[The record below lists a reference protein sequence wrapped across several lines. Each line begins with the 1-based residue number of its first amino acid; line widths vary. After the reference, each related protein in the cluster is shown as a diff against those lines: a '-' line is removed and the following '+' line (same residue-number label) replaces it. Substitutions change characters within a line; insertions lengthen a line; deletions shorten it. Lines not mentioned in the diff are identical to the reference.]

1 MAGYTRQSVADI
13 VSGQVIKAEPINNEL
28 NQVLAA
34 FNASTGHKHDG
45 TSAEGAYIPTISDTN
60 NYNKVVIDT
69 TNNRI
74 NFFTNVGNAAVEQV
88 RIQDG
93 AIVPVTDED
102 IDLGSP
108 TAEFKDL
115 YIDGVGYIDT
125 LAVHENATITGNLT
139 VNGNTTLG
147 SDDSDTVTV
156 NADVAS
162 DLIPS
167 ADATYDLGAT
177 GSEWNDAY
185 ITGTANI
192 DSLVADTADIN
203 GGTIDGTTI
212 GATTPAAADFTTMD
226 ASGNAT
232 VGGTLGVTGNTTLS
246 GTLGVTGVS
255 TFSDTVCAPN
265 LKATGTSTL
274 STVDINAGNIDN
286 TVIGATTPV
295 AGSFTT
301 VSTSGQGTFATVDI
315 NGGTIDGATIGATTA
330 CPITGTTV
338 DGTIITA
345 STCFAGN
352 VCGSV
357 TGDVTGNLTGNAA
370 GCHTGNFDGTVG
382 ATTACPITGTT
393 VTANTCFVGCVV
405 GNVTGDVTGNL
416 TGNAAGCHTG
426 NFDGTVGATTAC
438 PVTATTIDG
447 TVICASTCLD
457 GPLVGN
463 VTGDVTGNVNST
475 GISCFTSL
483 KLQGDMN
490 ANSNKITNLAD
501 PVSDSDAAT
510 KLYVDNAVEGLDVKG
525 SVKVATTVNITLSGT
540 QTIDDIAVVAD
551 DRVLVK
557 DQSTASENGIY
568 VVAAGAWSRSDD
580 ADTFD
585 KHAGAFFFVE
595 EGTTNADNGFV
606 GTVDTGGTLDTT
618 DITFVQFSGAGQITA
633 GTGLTKSGNTINV
646 VTADSGRIVTN
657 ADSIDLA
664 TTGVSAGTYKSVT
677 TDVYGR
683 ITGGTNPTTLS
694 GYGITDAYTNTCTDT
709 LLDAKVDLAGDTMT
723 GDLAMGANCV
733 TSTATPA
740 TDDTLT
746 RKGYVDTQDALKL
759 NLSGGTMTGAIDMG
773 SSKITTTYTPTDNAD
788 LTTKTYVDGI
798 LGSATAAA
806 TSATNAATSET
817 NAATSETN
825 AANSATNAAA
835 SATSAADSYDDFDDR
850 YLGDKASDPSVDN
863 DGDGLITGALYW
875 NTTDNALKVYTGSA
889 WASAA
894 FTLGDALT
902 CIQEDTSPVLGG
914 NLNAGTNCIYGTG
927 VVCVSNLCGTLTGN
941 VTGNVTGTVSDISNH
956 DTGDLTEGS
965 NQYFTTGRVD
975 SHLTGGTGVTY
986 TTGTIAIGQSVGTA
1000 DNVCFG
1006 SVCVT
1011 ANPTLACQLA
1021 TKEYVDTIAAAG
1033 IHYHDPVRVE
1043 SPDSAGNLNAT
1054 YDNGTAGVGATLTN
1068 NGTQAALVIDG
1079 VTLNTN
1085 DRVLIY
1091 SQTNGYENGVYTVTN
1106 TGSASTNWVLT
1117 RATDADSYGASDQN
1131 ALGEGDAFFVKE
1143 GDTGAGELY
1152 VMNTS
1157 GTITFGTTNISF
1169 TVVAETAVYDAGNG
1183 LTLDGTTFAVGAGTG
1198 VTVNANTVAIG
1209 QAVGTGDTVTF
1220 ARVCAPVTGAVT
1232 GNATTATCWQ
1242 TGRTISLTGAVTGSV
1257 TGVNGSGNVSIA
1269 TTATSDPTL
1278 CICGDA
1284 TGSATFTNLGN
1295 ANLSLTIADDSHNHT
1310 VANVDGLAT
1319 CLSGK
1324 AGTNGSTSN
1333 NFSAACLCAA
1343 NCFQAPYIAVNC
1355 GCAVN
1360 CWKSP
1365 VVCGST
1371 ALRGACAALT
1381 TCVCTPYLVSS
1392 GIVCA
1397 GTCLRGQTCLNTP
1410 IACGSSCVIS
1420 PTICGTSW
1428 LAVGGRCI
1436 CETGGEYGTISVTT
1450 GNNNWCGYSIANN
1463 YVFMAC
1469 GGSMG
1474 LYNDITNEWALLHC
1488 CNGSTC
1494 LYHNGT
1500 AQFATTG
1507 YGSYTSGCSCASN
1520 CFISPVVC
1528 GVTTRGT
1535 TACFTD
1541 FNSTSDCRCK
1551 ENIAT
1556 VDDAYNKIGQIRGVN
1571 YNWKDS
1577 GKYTMGV
1584 VAQEVEE
1591 AFPELVTTD
1600 DDGYK
1605 SVNYNGLVGAL
1616 IETVKCLQGKVEELE
1631 NGSKG

>member
-139 VNGNTTLG
+139 VDGNTTLG

-167 ADATYDLGAT
+167 ADGTYDLGSSTA
-177 GSEWNDAY
+177 EWQDLHLD
-185 ITGTANI
+185 GTANI
-192 DSLVADTADIN
+192 DSLVADTADID
-203 GGTIDGTTI
+203 GGTIDDTTI

-226 ASGNAT
+226 TTGNAT
-232 VGGTLGVTGNTTLS
+232 VGGTFGVTGNTTLS

-274 STVDINAGNIDN
+274 STVDINAGNIDG
-286 TVIGATTPV
+286 TVIGASSTA

-301 VSTSGQGTFATVDI
+301 VSTTGQGTFATVDI
-315 NGGTIDGATIGATTA
+315 NGGTIDGTTIGGTTA

-338 DGTIITA
+338 GGTIITA

-357 TGDVTGNLTGNAA
+357 TGNVTGNLSGNAA

-405 GNVTGDVTGNL
+405 GNVTGDVSGDL
-416 TGNAAGCHTG
+416 TGDAAGCHTG
-426 NFDGTVGATTAC
+426 NFDGIIGATTAC

-463 VTGDVTGNVNST
+463 VTGDVTGNITST
-475 GISCFTSL
+475 GTSCFTSL
-483 KLQGDMN
+483 QLQGNMD
-490 ANSNKITNLAD
+490 ANSNKITNLSEPTA
-501 PVSDSDAAT
+501 DSDAAT

-525 SVKVATTVNITLSGT
+525 SVKVATTANITLSGT

-568 VVAAGAWSRSDD
+568 VVAAGAWSRADD

-657 ADSIDLA
+657 ADNIDLA

-723 GDLAMGANCV
+723 GDLAMGSNCV

-806 TSATNAATSET
+806 TSATCAAASATAAATSET
-817 NAATSETN
+817 CACASKD
-825 AANSATNAAA
+825 AAAA

-850 YLGDKASDPSVDN
+850 YLGNKASDPSVDN

-889 WASAA
+889 WNNAA
-894 FTLGDALT
+894 FTLGDALSNVSD
-902 CIQEDTSPVLGG
+902 DTSPTLGG
-914 NLNAGTNCIYGTG
+914 NLDAATNNITNATTICAT
-927 VVCVSNLCGTLTGN
+927 NLCGTLTGN

-965 NQYFTTGRVD
+965 NQYFTTARVD

-986 TTGTIAIGQSVGTA
+986 TTGTIAIGQSVGTS

-1043 SPDSAGNLNAT
+1043 HPSNLSAT
-1054 YDNGTAGVGATLTN
+1054 YDNGTNGVGATLTN
-1068 NGTQAALVIDG
+1068 NSTQAALVLDD
-1079 VTLNTN
+1079 VTMAVN
-1085 DRVLIY
+1085 DRVLVAN
-1091 SQTNGYENGVYTVTN
+1091 QTNAYENGVYTVTN
-1106 TGSASTNWVLT
+1106 IGSGSTNWVLT
-1117 RATDADSYGASDQN
+1117 RSTDADTAGPSDPN
-1131 ALGEGDAFFVKE
+1131 AFGKGDAFFIKE
-1143 GDTGAGELY
+1143 GTTNAGHLD
-1152 VMNTS
+1152 VLTTT
-1157 GTITFGTTNISF
+1157 GTIVFGTTNIVF
-1169 TVVAETAVYDAGNG
+1169 AEVAETSIYDAGNG
-1183 LTLDGTTFAVGAGTG
+1183 LNLTGTTFTADAGTG
-1198 VTVNANTVAIG
+1198 VTVDGTGINIG
-1209 QAVGTGDTVTF
+1209 QAVGTSDNVTF
-1220 ARVCAPVTGAVT
+1220 NNITGAVLCGT
-1232 GNATTATCWQ
+1232 TCVKAGHLCATTCGLATCCFYAPKVCATTCMASPCFAGNATSATSAAAW
-1242 TGRTISLTGAVTGSV
+1242 
-1257 TGVNGSGNVSIA
+1257 
-1269 TTATSDPTL
+1269 TTARTL
-1278 CICGDA
+1278 CICGDV
-1284 TGSATFTNLGN
+1284 TGCASVDGSGNVNL
-1295 ANLSLTIADDSHNHT
+1295 LTAVADDSHNHT

-1324 AGTNGSTSN
+1324 AATNGSTSN
-1333 NFSAACLCAA
+1333 NFSGACICAA

-1355 GCAVN
+1355 GCAGN
-1360 CWKSP
+1360 CFKSP

-1397 GTCLRGQTCLNTP
+1397 GTCLKS
-1410 IACGSSCVIS
+1410 ACCVIS
-1420 PTICGTSW
+1420 PVICGSSW

-1436 CETGGEYGTISVTT
+1436 CNSAGDYGSISVS
-1450 GNNNWCGYSIANN
+1450 GGDNNWCGYSIANN

-1469 GGSMG
+1469 AGTMG
-1474 LYNDITNEWALLHC
+1474 LYNDISNQWALIHI
-1488 CNGSTC
+1488 CNAGTC

-1500 AQFATTG
+1500 TKFATAS
-1507 YGSYTSGCSCASN
+1507 YGTYTAGCHCASN
-1520 CFISPVVC
+1520 CLKSGVVC
-1528 GVTTRGT
+1528 GTTTRGT

-1556 VDDAYNKIGQIRGVN
+1556 VDNAYCKIGQIRGVN

-1577 GKYTMGV
+1577 GKYTIGV

>member
-1 MAGYTRQSVADI
+1 MAGYTRQSAADI
-13 VSGQVIKAEPINNEL
+13 VAGQVIKAEPVHNEFE
-28 NQVLAA
+28 QILAA
-34 FNASTGHKHDG
+34 FNASTGHRHDG
-45 TSAEGAYIPTISDTN
+45 TSTGEGGLIPLISDTN
-60 NYNKVVIDT
+60 QYSKVVVDT
-69 TNNRI
+69 ANNRI

-167 ADATYDLGAT
+167 ADGTYDLGSSTA
-177 GSEWNDAY
+177 EWQDLY
-185 ITGTANI
+185 IDGTANI

-203 GGTIDGTTI
+203 AGTIDNTVIGNTT
-212 GATTPAAADFTTMD
+212 AASGEFTTLGS
-226 ASGNAT
+226 SGNLT
-232 VGGTLGVTGNTTLS
+232 VGGTAGVTGNTTLA
-246 GTLGVTGVS
+246 GTLSVTGAAG
-255 TFSDTVCAPN
+255 FADTVTVPG
-265 LKATGTSTL
+265 LSATGTATL
-274 STVDINAGNIDN
+274 ATVDINAGNIDG
-286 TVIGATTPV
+286 TVIGASSAA

-301 VSTSGQGTFATVDI
+301 VSTTGQGTFATVDI
-315 NGGTIDGATIGATTA
+315 NGGTIDGATIG
-330 CPITGTTV
+330 GTTP
-338 DGTIITA
+338 G
-345 STCFAGN
+345 
-352 VCGSV
+352 
-357 TGDVTGNLTGNAA
+357 L
-370 GCHTGNFDGTVG
+370 
-382 ATTACPITGTT
+382 ITGTT
-393 VTANTCFVGCVV
+393 VTANTCFVGDIT
-405 GNVTGDVTGNL
+405 GNVAGNVTGNVTGNITGDVTGDVTGNL
-416 TGNAAGCHTG
+416 TGN
-426 NFDGTVGATTAC
+426 
-438 PVTATTIDG
+438 VT
-447 TVICASTCLD
+447 
-457 GPLVGN
+457 GN
-463 VTGDVTGNVNST
+463 VTGDVTGDLTGAVTGNVT
-475 GISCFTSL
+475 G
-483 KLQGDMN
+483 
-490 ANSNKITNLAD
+490 
-501 PVSDSDAAT
+501 
-510 KLYVDNAVEGLDVKG
+510 
-525 SVKVATTVNITLSGT
+525 
-540 QTIDDIAVVAD
+540 
-551 DRVLVK
+551 
-557 DQSTASENGIY
+557 
-568 VVAAGAWSRSDD
+568 
-580 ADTFD
+580 
-585 KHAGAFFFVE
+585 
-595 EGTTNADNGFV
+595 
-606 GTVDTGGTLDTT
+606 
-618 DITFVQFSGAGQITA
+618 
-633 GTGLTKSGNTINV
+633 NV
-646 VTADSGRIVTN
+646 
-657 ADSIDLA
+657 
-664 TTGVSAGTYKSVT
+664 
-677 TDVYGR
+677 
-683 ITGGTNPTTLS
+683 
-694 GYGITDAYTNTCTDT
+694 
-709 LLDAKVDLAGDTMT
+709 T
-723 GDLAMGANCV
+723 GDLTGDVTSTGTSTFCDINMTGTAGLDMGSAKITSLGTPTLDGDASTKCYVDQQISNLIGGAPGALDTLSELADAINNDADFYTSLTTCLGTKLACAGGTMSGDLSLGANKA

-740 TDDTLT
+740 TADTLT
-746 RKGYVDTQDALKL
+746 RKGYVDDQDALKL
-759 NLSGGTMTGAIDMG
+759 NLTGGTMSGAIAMGTSKITGLGDPTAAQDASTKNYTDTCVATAMPLSGGTFTGNVE
-773 SSKITTTYTPTDNAD
+773 TTCPIISCYTPANACD
-788 LTTKTYVDGI
+788 LTNKCYVDGI
-798 LGSATAAA
+798 LQSATAAC
-806 TSATNAATSET
+806 TSAACALASQTAAATSET
-817 NAATSETN
+817 NAS
-825 AANSATNAAA
+825 NSASAA
-835 SATSAADSYDDFDDR
+835 ATSASNAATSYDDFDDR

-863 DGDGLITGALYW
+863 DGDGLLTGALYW

-927 VVCVSNLCGTLTGN
+927 AVCVSNLYGTLTGN
-941 VTGNVTGTVSDISNH
+941 VTGDVTGTVSSLSNH
-956 DTGDLTEGS
+956 DTDDLTEGT
-965 NQYFTTGRVD
+965 NQYFTTARVD

-986 TTGTIAIGQSVGTA
+986 TTGTIAIGQSVGTS

-1011 ANPTLACQLA
+1011 ANPTQACQLA

-1117 RATDADSYGASDQN
+1117 RATDADSYGASDQD

-1157 GTITFGTTNISF
+1157 GTITFGTTDISF

-1183 LTLDGTTFAVGAGTG
+1183 LNLTGTTFTADAGTG
-1198 VTVNANTVAIG
+1198 VTVDGNGINIG
-1209 QAVGTGDTVTF
+1209 QAVGTSDTVTF

-1232 GNATTATCWQ
+1232 GNADTASAWATA
-1242 TGRTISLTGAVTGSV
+1242 RTLCVCGAVTGSTSV
-1257 TGVNGSGNVSIA
+1257 DGSGNFTVN

-1324 AGTNGSTSN
+1324 AATNGSTSN
-1333 NFSAACLCAA
+1333 NFNACCLCAA
-1343 NCFQAPYIAVNC
+1343 T
-1355 GCAVN
+1355 CA
-1360 CWKSP
+1360 K
-1365 VVCGST
+1365 
-1371 ALRGACAALT
+1371 
-1381 TCVCTPYLVSS
+1381 S

-1397 GTCLRGQTCLNTP
+1397 VNHVKIGNQVCLAESGDRANLLQVTSDTSDWAGLQIINTSNEGRWSFMTDGEVAGIYNDEDDQWAIQMTEVAGVCLYYNSSPKFCTNNTGTC
-1410 IACGSSCVIS
+1410 
-1420 PTICGTSW
+1420 
-1428 LAVGGRCI
+1428 
-1436 CETGGEYGTISVTT
+1436 
-1450 GNNNWCGYSIANN
+1450 
-1463 YVFMAC
+1463 
-1469 GGSMG
+1469 
-1474 LYNDITNEWALLHC
+1474 
-1488 CNGSTC
+1488 
-1494 LYHNGT
+1494 
-1500 AQFATTG
+1500 
-1507 YGSYTSGCSCASN
+1507 TSGCHVAATCLHSAIVCASN
-1520 CFISPVVC
+1520 CSKSPVVC

-1551 ENIAT
+1551 DNIAT
-1556 VDDAYNKIGQIRGVN
+1556 VENAYCKIGQIRGVN

-1591 AFPELVTTD
+1591 AFPELVITD

-1631 NGSKG
+1631 NGSQG

>member
-28 NQVLAA
+28 NQVLSA

-45 TSAEGAYIPTISDTN
+45 TTAEGAYIPTISDTN

-69 TNNRI
+69 SNNRI
-74 NFFTNVGNAAVEQV
+74 NFFTNVGSAAVEQV
-88 RIQDG
+88 RLQDG
-93 AIVPVTDED
+93 AFVPVTDED

-167 ADATYDLGAT
+167 ADGTYDLGSSTA
-177 GSEWNDAY
+177 EWQDLHLD
-185 ITGTANI
+185 GTANI
-192 DSLVADTADIN
+192 DSLVADTADID
-203 GGTIDGTTI
+203 GGTIDGTVI
-212 GATTPAAADFTTMD
+212 GGTTAASGEFTTLG
-226 ASGNAT
+226 ASGNLT
-232 VGGTLGVTGNTTLS
+232 VGGTAGITGNTTLS
-246 GTLGVTGVS
+246 GTLSVTGAAGFAS
-255 TFSDTVCAPN
+255 TVTAPN
-265 LKATGTSTL
+265 LCATGTSTL
-274 STVDINAGNIDN
+274 STVDINAGNIDG
-286 TVIGATTPV
+286 TVIGASSAA

-301 VSTSGQGTFATVDI
+301 VSTTGQGTFASVDI
-315 NGGTIDGATIGATTA
+315 NGGTIDGTTIGATTS
-330 CPITGTTV
+330 CPGTFSSLTATTADINGGTV
-338 DGTIITA
+338 DGAVIGGSSSA
-345 STCFAGN
+345 AG
-352 VCGSV
+352 
-357 TGDVTGNLTGNAA
+357 TFTNLTS
-370 GCHTGNFDGTVG
+370 TGTSTHSTVDINGGAIDGTTIG
-382 ATTACPITGTT
+382 GSSAAAITGTT
-393 VTANTCFVGCVV
+393 VTANTCFIGCVV

-426 NFDGTVGATTAC
+426 NFDGTIGATTAC
-438 PVTATTIDG
+438 PVTATTVNG

-463 VTGDVTGNVNST
+463 VTGNITGDIIST
-475 GISCFTSL
+475 GTSCFCGL
-483 KLQGDMN
+483 RLEGNMN
-490 ANSNKITNLAD
+490 ANSNNITNLAE
-501 PVSDSDAAT
+501 PTADSDAAT

-525 SVKVATTVNITLSGT
+525 SVKVATTANITLSGT

-557 DQSTASENGIY
+557 DQSTASENGVY
-568 VVAAGAWSRSDD
+568 VVAAGAWSRADD

-694 GYGITDAYTNTCTDT
+694 GYGITDAYTSTCTDT
-709 LLDAKVDLAGDTMT
+709 LLNAKVDLAGDTMT
-723 GDLAMGANCV
+723 GDLVMGSNSV

-746 RKGYVDTQDALKL
+746 RKGYVDTQDATKL

-806 TSATNAATSET
+806 TSASNAATSET

-825 AANSATNAAA
+825 AANSATAAA
-835 SATSAADSYDDFDDR
+835 SSATDAANSYDSFDDR
-850 YLGDKASDPSVDN
+850 YLGNKASDPSVDN
-863 DGDGLITGALYW
+863 DGDGLLTGALYW

-902 CIQEDTSPVLGG
+902 CIQEDASPVLGG

-927 VVCVSNLCGTLTGN
+927 AVCVSNLYGTLTGN
-941 VTGNVTGTVSDISNH
+941 VTGNVTGCVSTLGNH
-956 DTGDLTEGS
+956 DTDGLTEGAS
-965 NQYFTTGRVD
+965 NLYYTDARVD

-986 TTGTIAIGQSVGTA
+986 TTGTIAIGQAVGTS

-1006 SVCVT
+1006 SVCVSG
-1011 ANPTLACQLA
+1011 NPTLACQLA

-1043 SPDSAGNLNAT
+1043 SPDTAGNLSAT
-1054 YDNGTAGVGATLTN
+1054 YDNGSSGVGATLTN

-1079 VTLNTN
+1079 VTLATN

-1091 SQTNGYENGVYTVTN
+1091 SQTNQYENGIYTVTN

-1117 RATDADSYGASDQN
+1117 RATDADSYGASDQD

-1152 VMNTS
+1152 VMNRS
-1157 GTITFGTTNISF
+1157 GVITFGTTPITF
-1169 TVVAETAVYDAGNG
+1169 TVVAQV
-1183 LTLDGTTFAVGAGTG
+1183 LQLM
-1198 VTVNANTVAIG
+1198 
-1209 QAVGTGDTVTF
+1209 
-1220 ARVCAPVTGAVT
+1220 
-1232 GNATTATCWQ
+1232 
-1242 TGRTISLTGAVTGSV
+1242 
-1257 TGVNGSGNVSIA
+1257 
-1269 TTATSDPTL
+1269 
-1278 CICGDA
+1278 
-1284 TGSATFTNLGN
+1284 
-1295 ANLSLTIADDSHNHT
+1295 LTI
-1310 VANVDGLAT
+1310 L
-1319 CLSGK
+1319 LSDR
-1324 AGTNGSTSN
+1324 
-1333 NFSAACLCAA
+1333 
-1343 NCFQAPYIAVNC
+1343 Q
-1355 GCAVN
+1355 
-1360 CWKSP
+1360 
-1365 VVCGST
+1365 
-1371 ALRGACAALT
+1371 
-1381 TCVCTPYLVSS
+1381 
-1392 GIVCA
+1392 
-1397 GTCLRGQTCLNTP
+1397 
-1410 IACGSSCVIS
+1410 
-1420 PTICGTSW
+1420 
-1428 LAVGGRCI
+1428 
-1436 CETGGEYGTISVTT
+1436 
-1450 GNNNWCGYSIANN
+1450 
-1463 YVFMAC
+1463 
-1469 GGSMG
+1469 
-1474 LYNDITNEWALLHC
+1474 
-1488 CNGSTC
+1488 
-1494 LYHNGT
+1494 
-1500 AQFATTG
+1500 
-1507 YGSYTSGCSCASN
+1507 
-1520 CFISPVVC
+1520 
-1528 GVTTRGT
+1528 
-1535 TACFTD
+1535 
-1541 FNSTSDCRCK
+1541 
-1551 ENIAT
+1551 
-1556 VDDAYNKIGQIRGVN
+1556 
-1571 YNWKDS
+1571 
-1577 GKYTMGV
+1577 
-1584 VAQEVEE
+1584 
-1591 AFPELVTTD
+1591 
-1600 DDGYK
+1600 
-1605 SVNYNGLVGAL
+1605 
-1616 IETVKCLQGKVEELE
+1616 
-1631 NGSKG
+1631 